1 MLNSEGN
8 LGSDLPSDLHRQQI
22 CRDFHAQVDWYMIA
36 QKWICMGYPSCCSQ
50 VQTGQGREAP
60 NWAASTGSTWATGH
74 AWKEAYFISSR
85 FFFWSYI
92 SIKLELRCWRVTR
105 NLILRGNPCFARNTC
120 NPAMPL
126 GAPNCASTCTRWYM
140 WTYMNCLC
148 WTCWQV
154 KQFEVWHVSHNL
166 QMKCNFWETHPCPL
180 NISTRL

>member
-1 MLNSEGN
+1 M
-8 LGSDLPSDLHRQQI
+8 P
-22 CRDFHAQVDWYMIA
+22 
-36 QKWICMGYPSCCSQ
+36 KWIDIWSPRSESAWDTPAAAVRCKQGKAARRQIEQRVQAQPGQRVMHGRRLTLSQ
-50 VQTGQGREAP
+50 VV
-60 NWAASTGSTWATGH
+60 
-74 AWKEAYFISSR
+74 
-85 FFFWSYI
+85 FFWSYI

-166 QMKCNFWETHPCPL
+166 QMKCHFWETHPCPL